1 MWAGGLALALGG
13 LFLVRYSIEAGL
25 IGPGVRVV
33 LGLALSAVLI
43 AGGEWF
49 RRNDTKFPIDAV
61 PQAHIPSILTA
72 AGTVVAFGTIYAAHA
87 LYGFIGPA
95 FAFTALGA
103 TGIIAMLAAALHG
116 PALAGLGLAGA
127 FIAPLLV
134 QSNAPNPWPVVLYL
148 AVVAAAAYV
157 LARTRSWLWL
167 AAAAVTGAFVWG
179 VLLLDQGGYA
189 STAVAAHT
197 LVQMALAAFFLAIE
211 PHFGQQDSK
220 ATLDRVATAALAAM
234 TLLAVGVTDA
244 PDLGLSFITTF
255 AALAITILGATAWL
269 AAPAA
274 AAALF
279 GGVIAL
285 SVLLLWPGLS
295 APPGVSLLAPWAEHV
310 LRLPDNVT
318 RFMSFAAL
326 ATLVP
331 AAAALL
337 RVWRGALLK
346 EKTAALYC
354 LAATVPPLLALV
366 IAYLRITQFDVSI
379 PFALGGVALA
389 AAVRNSGR
397 KIPSGRHVVFIA
409 SLQLSG
415 RRFCGGRDCGNWL
428 CADGL
433 ARTRLPDGRT
443 RARGPWHSLCRDP
456 ARYSAVA
463 PRRHRARPRGIGARG
478 VEPAHHGRKRWID
491 AHFQLAAA
499 GIRRA
504 GSELCCCRTDDRKA
518 RR

>member
-1 MWAGGLALALGG
+1 M
-13 LFLVRYSIEAGL
+13 
-25 IGPGVRVV
+25 
-33 LGLALSAVLI
+33 
-43 AGGEWF
+43 
-49 RRNDTKFPIDAV
+49 

-127 FIAPLLV
+127 FIAPMLV
-134 QSNAPNPWPVVLYL
+134 QSNAPSPWPVVLYL

-157 LARTRSWLWL
+157 LARTRNWLWL

-179 VLLLDQGGYA
+179 GLLLDQGGYA
-189 STAVAAHT
+189 SSAVAAHT
-197 LVQMALAAFFLAIE
+197 LVQMALAALFLAIE
-211 PHFGQQDSK
+211 PHLGQQDSK
-220 ATLDRVATAALAAM
+220 ATPDLVATAALAAM
-234 TLLAVGVTDA
+234 TLLAVGVTAA
-244 PDLGLSFITTF
+244 PDLGLSFVTMF
-255 AALAITILGATAWL
+255 AAVAIAILGTTAWM

-310 LRLPDNVT
+310 LRLPDNIT

-326 ATLVP
+326 ATLLP

-346 EKTAALYC
+346 DQTAALYC

-389 AAVRNSGR
+389 AAFAIAAEKFHRADLSYSSQAYNLAAGACAAAA
-397 KIPSGRHVVFIA
+397 IAAIAFALTA
-409 SLQLSG
+409 SLERGYLTVALALAALG
-415 RRFCGGRDCGNWL
+415 TAYVATLRDIPLLRHAVTALGAD
-428 CADGL
+428 CA
-433 ARTRLPDGRT
+433 
-443 RARGPWHSLCRDP
+443 
-456 ARYSAVA
+456 
-463 PRRHRARPRGIGARG
+463 GARG
-478 VEPAHHGRKRWID
+478 VEPAHHGQRRRRH

-499 GIRRA
+499 WIRRA
-504 GSELCCCRTDDRKA
+504 GAVLCRAA
-518 RR
+518 RMIEKRGEISPSACPIALP